1 MSKDTRRNA
10 VNPEENIIASP
21 LDEIVRKGALKML
34 TQALEVEVDS
44 FVGRYQYI
52 LDGEGNRLVVRN
64 GYNPERKIVTGA
76 GQLEIST
83 PRVDDRILERH
94 SEQRFKSSIIPPYLR
109 RTANIN
115 ELLPVL
121 YLKGISTGDF
131 TEALQAILGK
141 DVIGLSAENIVR
153 LKSVWE
159 KEYDTWSKRDLSNE
173 CYVYVW
179 VDGVYFNVRLDDN
192 RQCILEPFYWRHQAL
207 WPSQMRSC
215 HKEYQS

>member
-192 RQCILEPFYWRHQAL
+192 RQCIQIAT
-207 WPSQMRSC
+207 
-215 HKEYQS
+215 